1 MMTTMN
7 NNKEDDEEVA
17 YLDVRLYK
25 DGECTIEFLD
35 NGKLSGVLAEG
46 IINDNDLFNLFANV
60 LMNYQIKLSTNNNKN
75 K

>member
-25 DGECTIEFLD
+25 DGECIIELLD
-35 NGKLSGVLAEG
+35 NGKLSNLLAEG
-46 IINDNDLFNLFANV
+46 IINDDKLFNFFANV
-60 LMNYQIKLSTNNNKN
+60 LMNYQLKLSKN